1 MFTKGTL
8 GELIN
13 FNGHSNIFFFQIANK
28 PAGYHLQAALCINTG
43 PPAKRKYKGAFF
55 FFLSNNSSN
64 ILVCLKAAVSGRF
77 KITLHF
83 PWFEVVKIK

>member
-55 FFLSNNSSN
+55 FFFKQQLIEHPGVFESSS
-64 ILVCLKAAVSGRF
+64 IR
-77 KITLHF
+77 
-83 PWFEVVKIK
+83 